1 MAKPYQLYRSGRQ
14 SKNWRKAMTSG
25 TVVLGVSECGEK
37 HFSTIGVDFRVVKNL
52 REALERP
59 LPN

>member
-1 MAKPYQLYRSGRQ
+1 
-14 SKNWRKAMTSG
+14 MTSG